1 MARLNWKKYQD
12 QFDHFSAELLS
23 ENSPGECAI
32 LQRIHNIC
40 KGDPAVDLLILGT
53 EAPLIAFLEFLFA
66 RAEGPYSSVFPVY
79 AHLIG
84 LIFNISS
91 SLKAL
96 LNLNAADA
104 IGNMILNK
112 RGRLKFAIADQL
124 ELSLL
129 LEWWPTF
136 GLTPVKACQVFEAV
150 LQKSGVS
157 HRIRSE
163 EPDLLLRLLEVF
175 PEFQSEFFPPEKTP
189 DDLLISRQNISPLP
203 SQRRY
208 HRLYANLLE
217 QGHDLRQMIKE
228 EENRILPIQMRRN
241 TFLSF
246 LVKQLHN
253 GECQICAITDNLRD
267 STCKSP
273 ITVHHIIPLSEG
285 GADNARN
292 MLVVCLD
299 HHQEIHN
306 GQIQVLL
313 GDQIEVIHS
322 GGKCMIPSNP

>member
-1 MARLNWKKYQD
+1 MARLNWKKYQG

-23 ENSPGECAI
+23 EKSPGECAI
-32 LQRIHNIC
+32 LPRIHNIC
-40 KGDPAVDLLILGT
+40 QDDPAVDLLILGT

-66 RAEGPYSSVFPVY
+66 RAEGPYTCVFPSY
-79 AHLIG
+79 AHLIA
-84 LIFNISS
+84 LVFNISS
-91 SLKAL
+91 PLKTL
-96 LNLNAADA
+96 LNLNASDA

-129 LEWWPTF
+129 LEWWPAF
-136 GLTPVKACQVFEAV
+136 GLTPVTARQVFEAV
-150 LQKSGVS
+150 LLKSDIS
-157 HRIRSE
+157 HRIRTE

-175 PEFQSEFFPPEKTP
+175 PEYQSEFFPVEKSP
-189 DDLLISRQNISPLP
+189 NDLLTSRQNFSSLP

-217 QGHDLRQMIKE
+217 QGHDLQQMIKE
-228 EENRILPIQMRRN
+228 EEKRILPMQMRRN

-253 GECQICAITDNLRD
+253 GECQICALTDGLRD
-267 STCKSP
+267 FACKSP

-285 GADNARN
+285 GLDTARN
-292 MLVVCLD
+292 MLVVCMD
-299 HHQEIHN
+299 HHQSIHA
-306 GQIQVLL
+306 GQIKVLL
-313 GDQIEVIHS
+313 GDQIEVRHP
-322 GGKCMIPSNP
+322 GGKYLITPNP